1 MKATDLLRDDH
12 QLIERMLAAL
22 AMATVQLE
30 QGDSVR
36 PGFFLGVVEFFEGF
50 VHGLHYRREE
60 GVLFAAMERA
70 GAPRT
75 AGPIGVAIRE
85 HGASRVATRTMRSAA
100 ERWQGGDES
109 TRHDLADEARR
120 YVSLL
125 KQHIARE
132 DQLLFP
138 MAEDMI
144 PESDHFQLLDGLMQ
158 LETGDRGKDFFG
170 ALVAALEGEAGQEG
184 NQ

>member
-30 QGDSVR
+30 QGAPVR

-50 VHGLHYRREE
+50 VHGVHYRREE
-60 GVLFAAMERA
+60 GVFFPAMERA

-75 AGPIGVAIRE
+75 AGPLAVAIRE
-85 HGASRVATRTMRSAA
+85 HEKSRGTARGMRSAA
-100 ERWQGGDES
+100 ERWDEGDES
-109 TRHDLADEARR
+109 ARQQLAEEARR
-120 YVSLL
+120 TVALL

-144 PESDHFQLLDGLMQ
+144 PERDHFQLLDGLMQ
-158 LETGDRGKDFFG
+158 LETGGRGQDFFG
-170 ALVAALEGEAGQEG
+170 ALVAALEEEVGH
-184 NQ
+184 

>member
-1 MKATDLLRDDH
+1 MVENGAPFGPG
-12 QLIERMLAAL
+12 ER
-22 AMATVQLE
+22 T
-30 QGDSVR
+30 
-36 PGFFLGVVEFFEGF
+36 LGVVEFFEGF

-60 GVLFAAMERA
+60 GILFAAMEQA

-75 AGPIGVAIRE
+75 AGPIGAAIRE
-85 HGASRVATRTMRSAA
+85 HEASRVAARTMRAAA
-100 ERWQGGDES
+100 ERWEAGDAS
-109 TRHDLADEARR
+109 ACDDLAGEARR

-144 PESDHFQLLDGLMQ
+144 PREDHFQLVDDLTQ
-158 LETGDRGKDFFG
+158 LATDSGGGQDFFV
-170 ALVAALEGEAGQEG
+170 ALVAALEAEAGQETSR
-184 NQ
+184 

>member
-12 QLIERMLAAL
+12 RLIERTLAAL

-30 QGDSVR
+30 QSAPVR

-50 VHGLHYRREE
+50 VHGVHYRREE
-60 GVLFAAMERA
+60 GVFFPAMERA

-75 AGPIGVAIRE
+75 AGPLAVAIRE
-85 HGASRVATRTMRSAA
+85 HEESRGIARAMRSAA
-100 ERWQGGDES
+100 ERWGAGDES
-109 TRHDLADEARR
+109 ARQQLAEDARR

-144 PESDHFQLLDGLMQ
+144 PGEDHFQLVDDLTQPATDSGGGQ
-158 LETGDRGKDFFG
+158 DFFV
-170 ALVAALEGEAGQEG
+170 ALVAALEKEVGH
-184 NQ
+184 